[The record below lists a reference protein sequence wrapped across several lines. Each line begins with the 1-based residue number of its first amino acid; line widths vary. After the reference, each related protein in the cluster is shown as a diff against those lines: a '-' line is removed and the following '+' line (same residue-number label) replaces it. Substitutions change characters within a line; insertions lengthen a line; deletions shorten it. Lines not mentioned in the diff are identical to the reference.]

1 MLKNAHLRRSPHPS
15 SLQRT
20 CKYASLLRISGA
32 LHLGIFEHPGKN
44 YFFSSLLM
52 LEKAE
57 NILRGEPVRK
67 ITCLSVVILI
77 LGLQGR
83 AFATGG
89 EDILFNRS
97 PLGPV
102 VFSHNRHVQ
111 DHNLECDQCHPGLY
125 PTQGRS
131 KPVGMSEMFDGKSCG
146 ACHNGRK
153 AFAVQGDC
161 SKCHKLGP
169 S

>member
-1 MLKNAHLRRSPHPS
+1 MGKIS
-15 SLQRT
+15 
-20 CKYASLLRISGA
+20 YLLIS
-32 LHLGIFEHPGKN
+32 
-44 YFFSSLLM
+44 
-52 LEKAE
+52 
-57 NILRGEPVRK
+57 
-67 ITCLSVVILI
+67 ILI
-77 LGLQGR
+77 LGIHVR
-83 AFATGG
+83 AFATEG

-102 VFSHNRHVQ
+102 LFSHDRHVRS
-111 DHNLECDQCHPGLY
+111 HNLDCDQCHPTLY

-131 KPVGMSEMFDGKSCG
+131 NPVGMSEMFDGKSCG
-146 ACHNGRK
+146 ACHNGKK

>member
-1 MLKNAHLRRSPHPS
+1 M
-15 SLQRT
+15 
-20 CKYASLLRISGA
+20 
-32 LHLGIFEHPGKN
+32 
-44 YFFSSLLM
+44 
-52 LEKAE
+52 
-57 NILRGEPVRK
+57 RK
-67 ITCLSVVILI
+67 IACLLVVILILI

-102 VFSHNRHVQ
+102 VFSHDRHVR
-111 DHNLECDQCHPGLY
+111 DHKLDCNECHPTLY

-131 KPVGMSEMFDGKSCG
+131 HPVTMSEMRDGKSCG
-146 ACHNGRK
+146 ACHNGKK
-153 AFAVQGDC
+153 AFPVLGDC
-161 SKCHKLGP
+161 SKCHKQGP